1 MRSRVL
7 PWGTPSTMSTTTT
20 SASSFA
26 AIPCATVA
34 PTFPP
39 PTTVTFVFIAK
50 PRVVCNLRAHSIR
63 KGNGMLSD
71 FSRVANEIGATTKKS
86 VKERILADYLVTL
99 DDASLERAVVF
110 FSGSP
115 FPRREQRVTGVGWS
129 TIADAVAMA
138 TGKSLEELWEI
149 YPKYADL
156 GVAVAELYGDASGTV
171 PLSEAGEMFD
181 LLSATGRA
189 AEKTRVRAAL
199 LGKIDGQG
207 ARYIIKILQN
217 EIRIGLQEGL
227 VESAIAKA
235 FGRGLEAVRRANM
248 FTGDIG

>member
-63 KGNGMLSD
+63 KGNGMLSV
-71 FSRVANEIGATTKKS
+71 FSQVANESGASTNKS
-86 VKERILADYLVTL
+86 VKERILADYLLTI
-99 DDASLERAVVF
+99 DDASVERAVVS
-110 FSGSP
+110 FSGAP
-115 FPRREQRVTGVGWS
+115 FSRREQRGTGVGWS
-129 TIADAVAMA
+129 TIADAVAEA
-138 TGKSLEELWEI
+138 TGKSIDELWEI

-156 GVAVAELYGDASGTV
+156 GDAVAELYGQSQGDVT
-171 PLSEAGEMFD
+171 LSEVGEMFD
-181 LLSATGRA
+181 SLAAVSGPTDKKEVLAGLL
-189 AEKTRVRAAL
+189 
-199 LGKIDGQG
+199 
-207 ARYIIKILQN
+207 
-217 EIRIGLQEGL
+217 
-227 VESAIAKA
+227 
-235 FGRGLEAVRRANM
+235 
-248 FTGDIG
+248 